1 MTTKT
6 LNSKKETFLRLPI
19 RIYLALV
26 NEAATLSVERGAS
39 VTVQRIIIE
48 ILESWLKGKER

>member
-19 RIYLALV
+19 RIYSALV
-26 NEAATLSVERGAS
+26 NEAATISVERGAS